1 MQSWPKSS
9 SDHHSANLSRSVV
22 LTQHHARASQRSRF
36 SKQFCAPR
44 PPRALRCFACDDCV
58 HCIHCLDARR
68 TDAGGSMRSHLPH
81 SHPHGSSRQGSR
93 RRSGS
98 SFTGSRKV
106 APQHGTDP
114 THHTSYADDARHGAV
129 AFQRPDFRHHD
140 SEYEKAGSISNGP
153 GLPPSTPDR
162 AIVISHND
170 VLSPELPYYLQG
182 LISHQVRGACRR
194 SAAANALVHNF
205 VRTCARTLL
214 AMWST

>member
-1 MQSWPKSS
+1 
-9 SDHHSANLSRSVV
+9 
-22 LTQHHARASQRSRF
+22 
-36 SKQFCAPR
+36 
-44 PPRALRCFACDDCV
+44 
-58 HCIHCLDARR
+58 
-68 TDAGGSMRSHLPH
+68 MRSHLPH

-114 THHTSYADDARHGAV
+114 THHASYADDARHGAV

-194 SAAANALVHNF
+194 SAATNALVHNF